1 MTCDG
6 RLLQFV
12 VNSTC
17 RDDEGLARSSSR
29 FLRPDD
35 DQRRCLVVCTTI
47 AMSPTHRIAA
57 AAVISRRD
65 MHAPALHR
73 RRFMQCNVLFL
84 SLSHRRKAR
93 PGRPS
98 GGQQRRRL
106 LPCAALVAPRHGLVD
121 WTSLVNHH
129 TPQLPRPPAIGCPS
143 CHRPVVRPARCV
155 APAIGQRF
163 RLRTCLQLSGSL
175 QKSQGKHQHWLHGER
190 SESEMLSMLVR
201 CTSAQSTFLPLCTC
215 IASHHAV
222 SSAPTRR
229 AATPDLS

>member
-1 MTCDG
+1 
-6 RLLQFV
+6 
-12 VNSTC
+12 
-17 RDDEGLARSSSR
+17 
-29 FLRPDD
+29 
-35 DQRRCLVVCTTI
+35 
-47 AMSPTHRIAA
+47 
-57 AAVISRRD
+57 

-222 SSAPTRR
+222 SSSVGGGTGYLTLYFGMNGCETLSGSTVGVLGPPR
-229 AATPDLS
+229 AGCTLSLGSRHVANEMFL